1 MRKNRNVVGA
11 MLFFCGCISLQTT
24 LLIACNVPVF
34 RYALQRWQPDDYEIT
49 VLHYEPLSAE
59 HQEMM
64 DKLQQAAS
72 DRDRAMCFDGRRLP
86 PRVSRDGSGPMVRH
100 LSGCA
105 FRTRRYFLCC
115 HI

>member
-1 MRKNRNVVGA
+1 MRKNQNVVGA

-49 VLHYEPLSAE
+49 VLHHEPLSAE

-72 DRDRAMCFDGRRLP
+72 DREVPSNLRVRRLDMQEP
-86 PRVSRDGSGPMVRH
+86 LNEQEQELIDSTEISED
-100 LSGCA
+100 
-105 FRTRRYFLCC
+105 
-115 HI
+115 